1 MRLKPTTHRDV
12 DANVQL
18 TRHQLRTALRD
29 HEALPSIASTFG
41 DALLDAVCLRFALVP
56 EVRWPVV
63 DEVRERLLATGPP
76 SAQALADMLVAARA
90 T

>member
-1 MRLKPTTHRDV
+1 
-12 DANVQL
+12 VQL
-18 TRHQLRTALRD
+18 TRHQLRTALRG
-29 HEALPSIASTFG
+29 HASAPSVAG
-41 DALLDAVCLRFALVP
+41 DLGDSLLDAVCLRFALVP